1 MAVVARPLA
10 NPAAGRAMMRLV
22 VLAVLLVAASAEAL
36 DVNVETYREAR
47 RSGAL
52 GAVTGRVYAEQR
64 SLKAA
69 PKPLTGTTITL
80 MPRSDALLTRLARLK
95 DQSRES
101 SVAFTAAA
109 PGMRKAQQEY
119 ERELLQAGAPD
130 LNPLVL
136 VDAEGGFKIGDVPAG
151 AWILLAWSSVPV
163 DVSTPKTK
171 TKERGLYQPQPR
183 LHGFQSVTV
192 WMRELTVSGGAPT
205 TVDLTDRNGWFR
217 GVIEERLLD
226 AGR

>member
-1 MAVVARPLA
+1 MGPRPLA
-10 NPAAGRAMMRLV
+10 HPSAGRAVIRWA
-22 VLAVLLVAASAEAL
+22 VLAILLVAGAAEAL

-52 GAVTGRVYAEQR
+52 GAVTGRVYAEPR
-64 SLKAA
+64 SLKAQ
-69 PKPLTGTTITL
+69 PKPLTGTTVTL
-80 MPRSDALLTRLARLK
+80 LPRSDALLAKLGRLK

-109 PGMRKAQQEY
+109 PGMRKAQQDY

-130 LNPLVL
+130 LNSLILVN
-136 VDAEGGFKIGDVPAG
+136 AEGGFKIDDVPAG
-151 AWILLAWSSVPV
+151 AWILVAWSSTPV

-171 TKERGLYQPQPR
+171 ARERGLYQPQPR
-183 LHGFQSVTV
+183 LQGFQAVTV
-192 WMRELTVSGGAPT
+192 WLRELTVSGGAAT

-217 GVIEERLLD
+217 GVIEARVLD